1 MQLRLLGPVEAT
13 VHGKALPLGAAKQR
27 ALLAMLA
34 LHPGSPVSA
43 DELMEGLW
51 GAHPPSTA
59 AKMVQQYVSHLR
71 RLLADGNGGPAIV
84 TRGRGYELQIAADDV
99 DASRFERLVAEGAP
113 REALALWRGPPLADI
128 ADEPFA
134 APAIRRL
141 EEQWFAATEAAIDLD
156 LADGRDRELIGVI
169 EALIDRDPLRERLY
183 AQLMLALYRSGRQ
196 AEALVAYRRARATLV
211 EQIGVEPGPELRD
224 LHAAILRQDGAL
236 AGPAPPELPPE
247 LETSTT
253 LLGRDRELDL
263 LGRAWRDACADHGGV
278 AVITGPRG
286 SGRTR
291 LAAELA
297 AQARR
302 EGARVA
308 VGADALAGIA
318 SSRRRTLL
326 VLEDVAPAQAMELA
340 RLPDELAA
348 TPALV
353 VATAIDLAVEGA
365 THVALEPL
373 DARDVAAIA
382 AMYSAD
388 AEAIPTD
395 ELMVRSGGLPGAAHR
410 LAADWA
416 RAAAARRLRA
426 AAGRAAAE
434 RHGLRRAE
442 DELAGDAVEVHALRE
457 RAGLDAEPAAGIAC
471 PFRGLA
477 PFDVA
482 DAPFFFGRERL
493 VGEMLARLAGAA
505 LLGVVGPSGSGKSSA
520 LRAGLLPELA
530 GGVLPGSESWTQTVL
545 RPGEHPMRALAES
558 GAAGDRLIAVDQ
570 FEEIFALCRDADE
583 RTAFVDAL
591 LAAARR
597 GTTVVIAVRADFYGR
612 CGEHREL
619 GRMLGANHVLVGP
632 MRRDE
637 LRRAIER
644 SARAGGLRVEP
655 ELVDRLLADV
665 EAEPGALPLL
675 STALLELWEHRDG
688 RRLTLAAYERTGGVR
703 GAVARLAEGTY
714 GTLREG
720 ERDVA
725 RAILLRLAGEQA
737 EGGAVRRPVALSE
750 LDAGREDVRH
760 VLGALADGRL
770 VTLSQD
776 RVEVA
781 HEALLRE
788 WPRLRDWIAEDV
800 EGRRLHH
807 HLAVAAREWE
817 AGGRDPA
824 ELYRGARLA
833 AALDWN
839 AQHRDELNA
848 AERAFLHESRAE
860 ADREA
865 RRARVANRR
874 LRALLA
880 GVAAMLVLALVAGTL
895 FFEQRGT
902 ARDEARSAEAQRL
915 GAQALVEEEL
925 DLSLLL
931 ARQGTAIE
939 SSPQTRGNL
948 LAALLRS
955 PAAVGVA
962 WSEGDRLLR
971 MASHPGGRTV
981 AVGDN
986 RGRLLLL
993 DVSRPGP
1000 ARVMRRVELAENRA
1014 WNGIPSP
1021 QVIDLEFSPDG
1032 SRLAVSQTGKL
1043 ELLDTRSWRRI
1054 ATPAVPKGWFLQL
1067 AFSPDSEILYA
1078 PYAWVFATR
1087 GPLTMLRFA
1096 ASDGRRLG
1104 RPERFAPG
1112 VQTGEVLA
1120 FGPDGRQFVT
1130 REDGDVV
1137 VRDARTLRV
1146 VHRLPGGAVFP
1157 EREQGDIDLGVPEV
1171 AALAPGATK
1180 LAAGGEDGRVRITD
1194 LRTGVTATAS
1204 GRHDSAVT
1212 GVQFAAGSELLVTIG
1227 DDARALVWD
1236 VEQRAVRE
1244 TLAGHAGRVL
1254 AAAVDDSGRTLHT
1267 AGLDSRVITWDLAG
1281 DRRLGRPFAAGR
1293 GVGAPGAFFPSTAIS
1308 ADGRT
1313 LVTNQRGGVSLID
1326 TATFARRSV
1335 PVPGGTPEVNAPA
1348 FAADG
1353 RIAVAGLD
1361 GFLALVD
1368 VETGRVHARMRGHE
1382 NVVFTPVSM
1391 AGGRR
1396 IVTTG
1401 LDATLR
1407 VWDGSSG
1414 SAIGRPIRLD
1424 GPPGGHVAVARDGR
1438 TVAVPLAR
1446 GTVDVYDVSARRR
1459 VARLSID
1466 GSATVA
1472 AAFSRDGDLLVAGSD
1487 DGRVRLFSTAD
1498 WRPLSAPLEAHAG
1511 FVSTVDVSPDGRH
1524 FVTAATDG
1532 QVRLWD
1538 RASRRP
1544 IGTPLP
1550 GPRNV
1555 TAVAYFSPDGAY
1567 VYAVFANGRGYRW
1580 DVRPGAWERHA
1591 CAVAGRQLARDEWDA
1606 VLPDRPFAPAC

>member
-1 MQLRLLGPVEAT
+1 MQLRLLGPIEAS
-13 VHGKALPLGAAKQR
+13 VDGRAIPLGAAKQR
-27 ALLAMLA
+27 AVLAMLA
-34 LHPGSPVSA
+34 LRPGSPVSA

-51 GAHPPSTA
+51 GEHPPATA
-59 AKMVQQYVSHLR
+59 AKMVQQYISHLR
-71 RLLADGNGGPAIV
+71 RVLADGDGGRPVIL
-84 TRGRGYELQIAADDV
+84 TRGRGYELDIAPDDV
-99 DASRFERLVAEGAP
+99 DARRFERLVDEGAP
-113 REALALWRGPPLADI
+113 REALALWHGPPLADL

-134 APAIRRL
+134 APEIRYL
-141 EEQWFAATEAAIDLD
+141 QELWFAATEAAIDLD
-156 LADGRDRELIGVI
+156 LAEGRDRELVAEI
-169 EALIDRDPLRERLY
+169 EALIARDPLRERLH
-183 AQLMLALYRSGRQ
+183 AQLMLALYRCGRQ
-196 AEALVAYRRARATLV
+196 ADALQAYRRAHAALV

-224 LHAAILRQDGAL
+224 LQAAILRQDGAL
-236 AGPAPPELPPE
+236 AGPAPAGLPPE
-247 LETSTT
+247 LEATT
-253 LLGRDRELDL
+253 PLLGRDRELERL
-263 LGRAWRDACADHGGV
+263 AAAWRDACAGHGGV
-278 AVITGPRG
+278 ALITGPRG

-291 LAAELA
+291 IAAELA
-297 AQARR
+297 GEAHRQ
-302 EGARVA
+302 GARVA
-308 VGADALAGIA
+308 LGEDALADVTA
-318 SSRRRTLL
+318 SRRRTLV
-326 VLEDVAPAQAMELA
+326 VLEEPSHAVRLAELA
-340 RLPDELAA
+340 DELAA
-348 TPALV
+348 APVLV
-353 VATAIDLAVEGA
+353 VATATDPAVAVEGT

-373 DARDVAAIA
+373 AARDVAAIA
-382 AMYSAD
+382 ALYSPD
-388 AEAIPTD
+388 TESIPVD
-395 ELMVRSGGLPGAAHR
+395 ELVARSGGLPTEAHR

-442 DELAGDAVEVHALRE
+442 DELAGEAVELHALRE
-457 RAGLDAEPAAGIAC
+457 RAGLDAEPAARLAC

-477 PFDVA
+477 PFDVD

-493 VGEMLARLAGAA
+493 VGEMLARLAGSA

-545 RPGEHPMRALAES
+545 RPGEHPMRALS
-558 GAAGDRLIAVDQ
+558 GALAASDGNRLVAVDQ
-570 FEEIFALCRDADE
+570 FEEVFALCRDEGE
-583 RTAFVDAL
+583 RTRFIDAL

-597 GTTVVIAVRADFYGR
+597 RTTVVIAVRADFYGR

-644 SARAGGLRVEP
+644 SARAGGLRVQP

-675 STALLELWEHRDG
+675 STALLELWEGRDG
-688 RRLTLAAYERTGGVR
+688 RDLKLAAYERTGGVR

-714 GTLREG
+714 GGLG
-720 ERDVA
+720 DAERDVA
-725 RAILLRLAGEQA
+725 RAILLRLSGEQA

-750 LDAGREDVRH
+750 LDIGREDVRH
-760 VLGALADGRL
+760 VLTALADGRL
-770 VTLSQD
+770 VTLSED

-817 AGGRDPA
+817 AGGRDAA

-833 AALDWN
+833 TALDWS
-839 AQHRDELNA
+839 AQHDGELNA
-848 AERAFLHESRAE
+848 TERAFLHESRAE

-865 RRARVANRR
+865 RRARIANRR

-880 GVAAMLVLALVAGTL
+880 GVGAMLVLALVAGAL
-895 FFEQRGT
+895 FLDQRGT
-902 ARDEARSAEAQRL
+902 ARSEARRAEAQRL
-915 GAQALVEEEL
+915 GAQALVADEL
-925 DLSLLL
+925 DRSLLL

-955 PAAVGVA
+955 PAAIGVA

-971 MASHPGGRTV
+971 MAPHPDGRTV

-986 RGRLLLL
+986 RGRVLLL
-993 DVSRPGP
+993 DVSGPGP
-1000 ARVMRRVELAENRA
+1000 ARVMRRLELAENRA
-1014 WNGIPSP
+1014 WGIPSP

-1043 ELLDTRSWRRI
+1043 ELLDTRTWRRV
-1054 ATPAVPKGWFLQL
+1054 ATPPVPRGWFLHL
-1067 AFSPDSEILYA
+1067 AFSPDGEILYA
-1078 PYAWVFATR
+1078 PYAWVFDTR

-1096 ASDGRRLG
+1096 ARDGRRVG
-1104 RPERFAPG
+1104 RRARFAPG
-1112 VQTGEVLA
+1112 VQTGDVLA
-1120 FGPDGRQFVT
+1120 FASDGRHFVT
-1130 REDGDVV
+1130 REDGQVV

-1146 VHRLPGGAVFP
+1146 RHRLPPSAVFP
-1157 EREQGDIDLGVPEV
+1157 EREVGDIDLGVPDSV
-1171 AALAPGATK
+1171 ALAPGATA

-1204 GRHDSAVT
+1204 GRHESAVT
-1212 GVQFAAGSELLVTIG
+1212 GLLFAGGVLVTIG

-1254 AAAVDDSGRTLHT
+1254 AATVDDSGRTLLT

-1281 DRRLGRPFAAGR
+1281 DRRLGRPFATGS
-1293 GVGAPGAFFPSTAIS
+1293 GVGVPGNSFPATAIT
-1308 ADGRT
+1308 ADGGT
-1313 LVTNQRGGVSLID
+1313 LVTNQRGGVSVID
-1326 TATFARRSV
+1326 TETFARRSV

-1348 FAADG
+1348 FAAG
-1353 RIAVAGLD
+1353 GLIAVAGLD

-1368 VETGRVHARMRGHE
+1368 PRSERIHARMRGHE
-1382 NVVFTPVSM
+1382 SVVFTPTITSD
-1391 AGGRR
+1391 GRR

-1407 VWDGSSG
+1407 LWDGSSG
-1414 SAIGRPIRLD
+1414 RALGPPLRLD
-1424 GPPGGHVAVARDGR
+1424 GPPGGHTAIARDGR
-1438 TVAVPLAR
+1438 TVAVPLER
-1446 GTVDVYDVSARRR
+1446 GTVDVYDVDSRRR
-1459 VARLSID
+1459 LARLSVD
-1466 GSATVA
+1466 GNAVLA
-1472 AAFSRDGDLLVAGSD
+1472 AAFSRDGDLLLAGSD
-1487 DGRVRLFSTAD
+1487 EGRVRLFSTAD
-1498 WRPLSAPLEAHAG
+1498 WRPLGEPLQAHAG
-1511 FVSTVDVSPDGRH
+1511 FVSAVDISPDGRH
-1524 FVTAATDG
+1524 FVTSATDG

-1538 RASRRP
+1538 RESQRP
-1544 IGTPLP
+1544 IGAPLP
-1550 GPRNV
+1550 GPRNI
-1555 TAVAYFSPDGAY
+1555 TAVAFFSPDGAY
-1567 VYAVFANGRGYRW
+1567 VYALFANGRGYRW
-1580 DVRPGAWERHA
+1580 DVRPGAWDRHA
-1591 CAVAGRQLARDEWDA
+1591 CAVAGRRLTRDEWQT
-1606 VLPDRPFAPAC
+1606 VLPDRSFAPAC